1 MVGEIHRNSYANR
14 LVEGSIGIAYSDDSD
29 RAIEVIGKA
38 IGEFPGVASE
48 PVAQIGIEAFGDSS
62 ITIAYRFWIPTPS
75 YFETQYAVNRGVFKA
90 LREAEV
96 TIPLPQRE
104 IRMLGAAS

>member
-1 MVGEIHRNSYANR
+1 MPIGWLKGASESLIATILIARSR
-14 LVEGSIGIAYSDDSD
+14 LSE
-29 RAIEVIGKA
+29 KA

-90 LREAEV
+90 LREAAV
-96 TIPLPQRE
+96 TIPFPQRE
-104 IRMLGAAS
+104 IRMRGAAS